1 MIKQTAEIFEILSKG
16 GFISSDSTN
25 PNIRQLYTV
34 IEDNQSEL
42 YDFFAAINFVL
53 ESGNEYYYFSRR
65 ENKVDLERK
74 LEIAVRWIDVLDFIK
89 TYDAAFSS
97 GFRFQPADMVV
108 KVGTDLELKEKLTGL
123 KKLTGREKH
132 EEMIDKIVNDLKRD
146 GFIELE
152 NENTSTYK
160 VVAAFGYLEELVAC
174 INIPEEI
181 QNEIPE

>member
-152 NENTSTYK
+152 NEITSTYK
-160 VVAAFGYLEELVAC
+160 VLSAFHYMEDLVDCITISEEV
-174 INIPEEI
+174 
-181 QNEIPE
+181 QDEIPE

>member
-74 LEIAVRWIDVLDFIK
+74 L
-89 TYDAAFSS
+89 AFKDISS
-97 GFRFQPADMVV
+97 SRRIYFA
-108 KVGTDLELKEKLTGL
+108 KEK
-123 KKLTGREKH
+123 KREQ
-132 EEMIDKIVNDLKRD
+132 
-146 GFIELE
+146 
-152 NENTSTYK
+152 ENTS
-160 VVAAFGYLEELVAC
+160 L
-174 INIPEEI
+174 
-181 QNEIPE
+181 

>member
-74 LEIAVRWIDVLDFIK
+74 LEIVHDTLHLQMPSQHLHNA
-89 TYDAAFSS
+89 YS
-97 GFRFQPADMVV
+97 
-108 KVGTDLELKEKLTGL
+108 LKEY
-123 KKLTGREKH
+123 
-132 EEMIDKIVNDLKRD
+132 
-146 GFIELE
+146 
-152 NENTSTYK
+152 S
-160 VVAAFGYLEELVAC
+160 
-174 INIPEEI
+174 
-181 QNEIPE
+181 

>member
-25 PNIRQLYTV
+25 QNIRQLYIV
-34 IEDNQSEL
+34 IEENQVEL
-42 YDFFAAINFVL
+42 TEFFAAINFNL
-53 ESGNEYYYFSRR
+53 ESGNEYFYFTRR

-74 LEIAVRWIDVLDFIK
+74 LEIAARWIDVLDFIK
-89 TYDAAFSS
+89 TYDAAFSA
-97 GFRFQPADMVV
+97 GFRFQPADIVV
-108 KVGTDLELKEKLTGL
+108 KAGSDLELKEKLNGL
-123 KKLTGREKH
+123 KMLTGREKH
-132 EEMIDKIVNDLKRD
+132 EDIIDKIVYDLRRD

-152 NENTSTYK
+152 NDITSTYK
-160 VVAAFGYLEELVAC
+160 VVAAFSYLEELVAC

>member
-108 KVGTDLELKEKLTGL
+108 KAGRVRVERGCESGNRLRVEREAYRPEKAYRTG
-123 KKLTGREKH
+123 K
-132 EEMIDKIVNDLKRD
+132 
-146 GFIELE
+146 
-152 NENTSTYK
+152 
-160 VVAAFGYLEELVAC
+160 A
-174 INIPEEI
+174 
-181 QNEIPE
+181 

>member
-97 GFRFQPADMVV
+97 PKSTRRTVEKQGGGMPCGRRFP
-108 KVGTDLELKEKLTGL
+108 
-123 KKLTGREKH
+123 R
-132 EEMIDKIVNDLKRD
+132 KINRTVTTAK
-146 GFIELE
+146 
-152 NENTSTYK
+152 
-160 VVAAFGYLEELVAC
+160 
-174 INIPEEI
+174 
-181 QNEIPE
+181 

>member
-108 KVGTDLELKEKLTGL
+108 KVGTDLEVKEKL
-123 KKLTGREKH
+123 
-132 EEMIDKIVNDLKRD
+132 
-146 GFIELE
+146 IELE
-152 NENTSTYK
+152 NEITSTYK

>member
-1 MIKQTAEIFEILSKG
+1 M
-16 GFISSDSTN
+16 
-25 PNIRQLYTV
+25 
-34 IEDNQSEL
+34 
-42 YDFFAAINFVL
+42 L

-108 KVGTDLELKEKLTGL
+108 KVGTDLELKEKLTG
-123 KKLTGREKH
+123 REKH

-152 NENTSTYK
+152 NEITSTYK

>member
-108 KVGTDLELKEKLTGL
+108 KVGTDLELKE
-123 KKLTGREKH
+123 
-132 EEMIDKIVNDLKRD
+132 
-146 GFIELE
+146 
-152 NENTSTYK
+152 
-160 VVAAFGYLEELVAC
+160 
-174 INIPEEI
+174 
-181 QNEIPE
+181 

>member
-89 TYDAAFSS
+89 TYDPFSAGRYGCES
-97 GFRFQPADMVV
+97 GNRLRVEREAYRP
-108 KVGTDLELKEKLTGL
+108 EKAYWTG
-123 KKLTGREKH
+123 K
-132 EEMIDKIVNDLKRD
+132 
-146 GFIELE
+146 
-152 NENTSTYK
+152 
-160 VVAAFGYLEELVAC
+160 A
-174 INIPEEI
+174 
-181 QNEIPE
+181 

>member
-53 ESGNEYYYFSRR
+53 ESGNEYFSRR

-152 NENTSTYK
+152 NEITSTYK

>member
-25 PNIRQLYTV
+25 
-34 IEDNQSEL
+34 NQSEL
-42 YDFFAAINFVL
+42 YDFFAAINFIL

-74 LEIAVRWIDVLDFIK
+74 LEIATRWIDVLDFIK

-108 KVGTDLELKEKLTGL
+108 KVGTDLELKEKLAGL
-123 KKLTGREKH
+123 KKLVGREKH

-152 NENTSTYK
+152 NEITSTYK

-174 INIPEEI
+174 INISEEI